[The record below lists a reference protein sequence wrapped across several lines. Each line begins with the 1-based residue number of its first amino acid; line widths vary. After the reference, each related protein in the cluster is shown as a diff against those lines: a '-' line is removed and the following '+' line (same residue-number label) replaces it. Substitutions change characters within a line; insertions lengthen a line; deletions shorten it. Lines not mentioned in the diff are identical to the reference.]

1 MKYLSKLLSML
12 LVGAM
17 LYSTGCT
24 DYGKDIE
31 NLENKVDEIQKE
43 LQEGQIN
50 PLKADLAQTKE
61 DLAKAQEAIN
71 ALTTKHNEDI
81 EALKAVDSQ
90 LDGKIKA
97 ANDAILALEG
107 TLEQEVAALEAEI
120 DALETA
126 IAQAKQEAKDA
137 DAALKAELL
146 KEITDLETELLAKIT
161 ELQTKLEGDI
171 ETLRTDMQT
180 KIDEANKAIDEAN
193 DAIDALDLRVDTLEQ
208 TDETLQAEIDAL
220 EDEIAK
226 TNAELAVLKA
236 DLAAEKA
243 AREAADAEEKAAR
256 EAAVKALQEAIDA
269 LEAKHDAEVALLQDA
284 IAALESKVDAELNLL
299 KHRDAEFEQLLA
311 AAQAGI
317 ESLGK
322 QVEANYN
329 ELKGDVAALKSEL
342 QAEIEAN
349 KTAIA
354 QNRFDIDRALAAVE
368 TLNGNVAALQAS
380 LQSTN
385 QTLFTLMSD
394 YYSFKSEIVGRVA
407 SLEANVANL
416 EAMCS
421 QIAEELLP
429 ALENQIAQ
437 NTALV
442 EQTVADVQANAAAL
456 EAYKKAA
463 AETFDLLA
471 EADAALWSAVAAVNQ
486 TVYENKAEIANLRNE
501 LVDSLAG
508 VRAEIAA
515 SFAEIYARFD
525 EITLAQARQYDELLA
540 SIEAV
545 SNLTAVNAAAINA
558 EVAARQAADTAISD
572 ELKAF
577 QFAYNSKVE
586 ELHKLI
592 DTLEADLAALN
603 AAFEAYK
610 KEVEQKIADAIKT
623 AVEKSTGYTDM
634 KINELQTYINLEIS
648 KLSQK
653 LDEAVA
659 ALDAA
664 YKAADVAIREDMVK
678 GDDVLQKQIDIIVGR
693 AQSLVFVPKY
703 TDGKGTINYAMAG
716 ETIVESRSQAEYQV
730 YPAECADAI
739 VASFDAENPIL
750 TFDHEYLSTRS
761 GLSFNVVAVEKGS
774 KPGRIVVTFE
784 PRGLDEKFY
793 AGETNKE
800 YALSLVLNTEKV
812 VNLSSPYTNFVR
824 ANNADKISMS
834 IIHDGKAVSNFYV
847 MYDFQYDD
855 VERVES
861 ILKDHFVRYTVAS
874 KSYDGIEAL
883 NAAGYNVSVER
894 TLYINREY
902 NAHLETRPFKVAE
915 NEEGVLEASIN
926 EVNRLLIYQPF
937 DAGYKYTLG
946 TLETK
951 AYATLRT
958 VPVTATVTFDAIDVN
973 WVYAHDAVVDAGV
986 VAEYSRVLPAGN
998 YVDNLPEDVD
1008 LATVLGF
1015 AAKSVTVTCAGNDVS
1030 EDVVA
1035 AYSLNADKEAML
1047 SISGFEWNKTY
1058 NVSAVYEVKDQYGQI
1073 SSVVT
1078 LESTINTIDRVR
1090 EVIELELEDAQWMLT
1105 KDFLYESETA
1115 PESLMAIYEGAKSYL
1130 GEMTA
1135 EDFLEDIFVTNAFV
1149 ASENLANGE
1158 AEENTK
1164 LVIVNDGAEIKSVYN
1179 INDYAVIP
1187 EAVEYVYTI
1196 TTWYGQEIVITKKL
1210 NIGLT
1215 PVEIKLADESRKLVK
1230 DLAFYTDAESL
1241 AAIYESVT
1249 NVDKTDFTADEYL
1262 FAIFAEP
1269 KFRALRAQ
1277 KDLANGVELANT
1289 KLVVA
1294 PKDGATAKA
1303 AYDYSDFATTPEAVV
1318 YKSTYTTWYGQ
1329 EITIN
1334 KAVNVD
1340 WTTYNYYDV
1349 PEWVYNVNGAGYYSN
1364 AIPYRVNIPEGSTLL
1379 NSIVISLDMDTAFLV
1394 GESLENGGYIDV
1406 TDKLAELGLTSK
1418 FDFSKTPTDTRIKFL
1433 ESSNNLYYHGHDKTV
1448 GVKAQLTLKNSNGV
1462 ETILP
1467 TNFDEGEKY
1476 DDYIVKQ
1483 YNPVGK
1489 LKAQNLN
1496 IRIAPIAKQY
1506 TYFAMNQLELVD
1518 DRQQNLIAHGSFVE
1532 NENEIKYANGN
1543 WVVGDDQNGFAAGA
1557 KVDEIYGLKVTKFS
1571 CAGIPESLKHQLI
1584 FDEATGELYF
1594 NNWNSIEL
1602 TAPIKLTITVD
1613 ITHMWANDTVS
1624 FNVTLYNK

>member
-24 DYGKDIE
+24 DWGKDIE

-193 DAIDALDLRVDTLEQ
+193 DAIDALDLRVDALEQ

-256 EAAVKALQEAIDA
+256 EAAVKALQEAIEA

-421 QIAEELLP
+421 QIAEELIP

-463 AETFDLLA
+463 AQTFDLLA

-501 LVDSLAG
+501 LVESLAG

-558 EVAARQAADTAISD
+558 EVSARQAADAAISD

-610 KEVEQKIADAIKT
+610 KEVEKKIADAITT
-623 AVEKSTGYTDM
+623 AVEKSNGYTDM

-653 LDEAVA
+653 LDEAIN

-664 YKAADVAIREDMVK
+664 YKAADKAIREEMVK
-678 GDDVLQKQIDIIVGR
+678 GDDVLQKQIDVIVGR

-703 TDGKGTINYAMAG
+703 TDGKGTINYAKAG

-774 KPGRIVVTFE
+774 KPGRILVTFE

-793 AGETNKE
+793 NGETNKE

-824 ANNADKISMS
+824 AKNADKISMS
-834 IIHDGKAVSNFYV
+834 IIHEGKAVSNFYV
-847 MYDFQYDD
+847 IYEFQYDD

-894 TLYINREY
+894 TRYYDRY
-902 NAHLETRPFKVAE
+902 NTNLGYKPFNVDE
-915 NEEGVLEASIN
+915 NDEGVLEASLS
-926 EVNRLLIYQPF
+926 EVNRLLIYQPL
-937 DAGYKYTLG
+937 DAGYKYKLG

-951 AYATLRT
+951 AYATLQT

-973 WVYAHDAVVDAGV
+973 WVYANDAVVDAGE
-986 VAEYSRVLPAGN
+986 VAEYSRLLPAGN
-998 YVDNLPEDVD
+998 YVDNLPEDIDV
-1008 LATVLGF
+1008 ATVLGF
-1015 AAKSVTVTCAGNDVS
+1015 AAESVTVTCDGNDVS
-1030 EDVVA
+1030 ADVVA

-1058 NVSAVYEVKDQYGQI
+1058 NVSAVYKVKDQYGQV
-1073 SSVVT
+1073 SSVIT
-1078 LESTINTIDRVR
+1078 LKSTINTIDRVR

-1135 EDFLEDIFVTNAFV
+1135 ADFLEHIFVTKAFV

-1158 AEENTK
+1158 AEDNTK

-1215 PVEIKLADESRKLVK
+1215 PVEITLAEVPVKLVK

-1241 AAIYESVT
+1241 AAIYENVT
-1249 NVDKTDFTADEYL
+1249 NVDKANITADEYL

-1277 KDLANGVELANT
+1277 KDLANSVELANT

-1294 PKDGATAKA
+1294 PKDGATVKA
-1303 AYDYSDFATTPEAVV
+1303 AYDYEDFATTPKSVV
-1318 YKSTYTTWYGQ
+1318 YKSTFTTWYGQ

-1334 KAVNVD
+1334 KTVNIN
-1340 WTTYNYYDV
+1340 WSTYNYYHV
-1349 PEWVYNVNGAGYYSN
+1349 PEWVYVTNNGADYYSN

-1394 GESLENGGYIDV
+1394 GESLDNGDYIDV
-1406 TDKLAELGLTSK
+1406 TDKLVELGLTSK
-1418 FDFSKTPTDTRIKFL
+1418 FDFSKTPTDTRIKFM
-1433 ESSNNLYYHGHDKTV
+1433 ESSNNLYYHGHDQSV

-1467 TNFDEGEKY
+1467 TNFDEGEEY

-1489 LKAQNLN
+1489 LKADNLN
-1496 IRIAPIAKQY
+1496 IRVAPIAKQY
-1506 TYFAMNQLELVD
+1506 TYFAMNQLKLVD
-1518 DRQQNLIAHGSFVE
+1518 DRQHDLIAHGSFVE
-1532 NENEIKYANGN
+1532 NENEIKFDNGN

-1584 FDEATGELYF
+1584 FDETTGELYF

-1602 TAPIKLTITVD
+1602 TTPIKLTITVD

>member
-24 DYGKDIE
+24 DYDTDIK
-31 NLENKVDEIQKE
+31 NLENKVDQIQKE

-171 ETLRTDMQT
+171 EALRTDMQT
-180 KIDEANKAIDEAN
+180 KIDEANKAIGEAN

-256 EAAVKALQEAIDA
+256 EAAVKALQEAIEA

-299 KHRDAEFEQLLA
+299 KHRDAEFEYLLS

-407 SLEANVANL
+407 SIEANVANL
-416 EAMCS
+416 EAMYAE
-421 QIAEELLP
+421 ITEELLP

-437 NTALV
+437 NAVLI

-463 AETFDLLA
+463 AETFSLL
-471 EADAALWSAVAAVNQ
+471 EQADAALWSAVAAVNQ

-558 EVAARQAADTAISD
+558 EVAARQAADAAISD

-664 YKAADVAIREDMVK
+664 YKAADKAIREEMVK
-678 GDDVLQKQIDIIVGR
+678 GDDVLQKQIDVIVGR

-703 TDGKGTINYAMAG
+703 TDGKGTINYAKAG

-774 KPGRIVVTFE
+774 KPGRILVTFE

-834 IIHDGKAVSNFYV
+834 IIHEGKAVSNFYV
-847 MYDFQYDD
+847 IYDFQYDD

-883 NAAGYNVSVER
+883 NAAGYNVSVQR
-894 TLYINREY
+894 TLYINRDY
-902 NAHLETRPFKVAE
+902 NAHLETSPFKVAE

-973 WVYAHDAVVDAGV
+973 WVYAHDAVVDAGE

-1015 AAKSVTVTCAGNDVS
+1015 AAKSVTVTCDGNDVS
-1030 EDVVA
+1030 ADVVA

-1058 NVSAVYEVKDQYGQI
+1058 NVSAVYEVKDAHGQV

-1078 LESTINTIDRVR
+1078 LESTINTYDRVR
-1090 EVIELELEDAQWMLT
+1090 EVIELELEDAQWMLV
-1105 KDFLYESETA
+1105 KSFQYESETA

-1130 GEMTA
+1130 GEMSA
-1135 EDFLEDIFVTNAFV
+1135 ADFLKDIFVTKAFV
-1149 ASENLANGE
+1149 ASENLANGK
-1158 AEENTK
+1158 AEVNTM
-1164 LVIVNDGAEIKSVYN
+1164 LEIVDNGAAIKSVYN

-1215 PVEIKLADESRKLVK
+1215 PVEITLAEESRKLVK
-1230 DLAFYTDAESL
+1230 DLEFLTNAESL
-1241 AAIYESVT
+1241 AAIYENVT

-1262 FAIFAEP
+1262 KAIFSDFAVRSE
-1269 KFRALRAQ
+1269 AYT
-1277 KDLANGVELANT
+1277 ANGVA
-1289 KLVVA
+1289 KI
-1294 PKDGATAKA
+1294 ATMLSVDHNPSFARA
-1303 AYDYSDFATTPEAVV
+1303 SYSYTDFDTTPKSVV
-1318 YKSTYTTWYGQ
+1318 YKTTFTTWYGQ

-1334 KAVNVD
+1334 KTVNID

-1349 PEWVYNVNGAGYYSN
+1349 PEWVYNVNGADYYSN

-1406 TDKLAELGLTSK
+1406 TDKLVELGLTSK

-1448 GVKAQLTLKNSNGV
+1448 GVKAQLTLKNSNSV

-1489 LKAQNLN
+1489 LKAENLN
-1496 IRIAPIAKQY
+1496 IRVAPIAKQY

-1518 DRQQNLIAHGSFVE
+1518 DRQHNLIAHGSFVE

-1543 WVVGDDQNGFAAGA
+1543 WVVGDDHNGFAAGA

-1571 CAGIPESLKHQLI
+1571 CTGIPESLKHQLI
-1584 FDEATGELYF
+1584 FDETTGELYF

>member
-1 MKYLSKLLSML
+1 ML

-180 KIDEANKAIDEAN
+180 KIDEANKAIGEAN

-256 EAAVKALQEAIDA
+256 EAAVKALQEAIEA

-501 LVDSLAG
+501 LVESLTG
-508 VRAEIAA
+508 VREEIAA

-525 EITLAQARQYDELLA
+525 EMNRTMYSQFGELW
-540 SIEAV
+540 SYIDAV
-545 SNLTAVNAAAINA
+545 YGLTVINADAINA
-558 EVAARQAADTAISD
+558 EVAARQAADAAISD

-577 QFAYNSKVE
+577 QLAYNAKVA
-586 ELHKLI
+586 ELHNLI

-603 AAFEAYK
+603 AAFEEYK

-648 KLSQK
+648 KVSKK

-774 KPGRIVVTFE
+774 KPGRILVTFE

-834 IIHDGKAVSNFYV
+834 IIYDGKAVSNNYTGFE
-847 MYDFQYDD
+847 FQYDD
-855 VERVES
+855 LERVE
-861 ILKDHFVRYTVAS
+861 TVLANHYVQFS
-874 KSYDGIEAL
+874 VAGKTYAGIEEL
-883 NAAGYNVSVER
+883 NTAGYNVSLEGSVY
-894 TLYINREY
+894 TYREY
-902 NAHLETRPFKVAE
+902 NDHLGIKPFSVAE
-915 NEEGVLEASIN
+915 NEEGVLEVK
-926 EVNRLLIYQPF
+926 VNQVKREYIYQPLEV
-937 DAGYKYTLG
+937 GYQYTLG
-946 TLETK
+946 TLYTK
-951 AYATLRT
+951 AYATVWT
-958 VPVTATVTFDAIDVN
+958 VPVKADITYDAFDINWLYANDASVDAAILAGETAVYSRSNYAMGEQTNNLPSDITIAQVIKSSLKKDSTVVVTVGGKEVAVDA
-973 WVYAHDAVVDAGV
+973 AFVVDA
-986 VAEYSRVLPAGN
+986 E
-998 YVDNLPEDVD
+998 DNV
-1008 LATVLGF
+1008 
-1015 AAKSVTVTCAGNDVS
+1015 K
-1030 EDVVA
+1030 
-1035 AYSLNADKEAML
+1035 LNF
-1047 SISGFEWNKTY
+1047 SGFEWNKTY
-1058 NVSAVYEVKDQYGQI
+1058 VVTAVYSVKDQNGQE
-1073 SSVVT
+1073 SAVVT
-1078 LESTINTIDRVR
+1078 VTATVNTIDRTR
-1090 EVIELELEDAQWMLT
+1090 EVINVELEDAQWMLT
-1105 KDFLYESETA
+1105 KNFMYQSETDA
-1115 PESLMAIYEGAKSYL
+1115 ESLISVYEVANVNSNL

-1135 EDFLEDIFVTNAFV
+1135 ADYLKDIFVTKSFF
-1149 ASENLANGE
+1149 ASENLANDN

-1164 LVIVNDGAEIKSVYN
+1164 LVIVNDGAAIKSVYN

-1215 PVEIKLADESRKLVK
+1215 PVEITLAEVPVKLVK

-1241 AAIYESVT
+1241 AAIYENVT
-1249 NVDKTDFTADEYL
+1249 NVDKANITADEYL

-1277 KDLANGVELANT
+1277 KDLANGVELAST

-1294 PKDGATAKA
+1294 PKDGATVKA
-1303 AYDYSDFATTPEAVV
+1303 AYDYEDFATTPKSVV
-1318 YKSTYTTWYGQ
+1318 YKSTFTTWYGQ

-1334 KAVNVD
+1334 KTVNIN
-1340 WTTYNYYDV
+1340 WSTYNYYHV
-1349 PEWVYNVNGAGYYSN
+1349 PEWVYVTNNGVDYYSN

-1394 GESLENGGYIDV
+1394 GESLDNGDYIDV

-1467 TNFDEGEKY
+1467 TNFDEGEEY

-1496 IRIAPIAKQY
+1496 MRIAPIAKQY

-1518 DRQQNLIAHGSFVE
+1518 DRQHNLIAHGSFVE